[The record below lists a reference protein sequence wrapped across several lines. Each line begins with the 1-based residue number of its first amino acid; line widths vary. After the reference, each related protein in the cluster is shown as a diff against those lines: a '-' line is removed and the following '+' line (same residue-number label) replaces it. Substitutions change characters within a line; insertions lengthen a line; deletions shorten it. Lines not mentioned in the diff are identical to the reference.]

1 MLRKGTLGVM
11 SSPIKK
17 SPGPGR
23 GEYRTKSRGEVWTLL
38 SLSPKSNPAK
48 EGLAR
53 LTRKSEPPVSIQ
65 NSSGHI
71 VAGTCRSVQETANS
85 LILLVCPECNA
96 YMGRQEIA
104 WVTYP

>member
-65 NSSGHI
+65 NNSGPAQGP
-71 VAGTCRSVQETANS
+71 AGASPAT
-85 LILLVCPECNA
+85 
-96 YMGRQEIA
+96 
-104 WVTYP
+104 